1 MVMSELRDIL
11 KEEYKKKEEAAFNPQ
26 VLMEM
31 IEEVLNTWQPLVEDG
46 TSTPRVRTYH
56 ISEIPLI
63 PISEL
68 GWANADDDVESDDP
82 NVPPSQRR
90 GLEMYL
96 SQIPG
101 DNFAV
106 KLDNVSK
113 ILVNGIN
120 SLPKDNPKKFIQQAM
135 AYLVFYKTLTMAIT
149 NFNASAAGFNFE
161 AFLAA
166 LMKGRQIPASG
177 AKTIADITAEIDNER
192 VPVSLKL
199 YNEKGLEVGGS
210 FFDLSNDI
218 IKPNPEWTA
227 WIEAHPKFD
236 GGAMRYVVC
245 GKVLEGEG
253 VEQEGQILF
262 WQFDITRAN
271 YFRIMAEAGA
281 SGRECIKSNSAF
293 MQMLNQYKG
302 TGTAEGVSSQMR
314 KDPHTGEEAETLVAD
329 WSEVLPAKTAT
340 GSSAELGTAWSEYI
354 DNKKGVFDNA
364 GFEATQFE
372 AIRDMLVKL
381 YVDNIEQT
389 QSANGVGSPALPG
402 RRTTL
407 RNDMLRILDPE
418 VDSRFSAKGRL
429 SSKDPVLARANS
441 ITDDIV
447 GPLFKNFKAEVIKV
461 RDVRAQALEE
471 ITWVTGPA
479 VVEWYEA
486 LPTPELKALA
496 IKNTLGYL
504 QHYHW
509 VIPRTKAKTLGT
521 MPGADPQTPFATLDI
536 GAKTVMKVLEGARGQ
551 IMDEVF
557 AIFDQVAI
565 MSQKLNT
572 FFADGLRVKD
582 DADAAADAADAVGTG
597 TRHIAGDEATGPPD
611 KRVAGAADIA
621 LAGDIMEDDANEN
634 KQKQL

>member
-1 MVMSELRDIL
+1 MSELRDIL

-82 NVPPSQRR
+82 NAPPSQRR

-96 SQIPG
+96 GKIPG
-101 DNFAV
+101 DNFV
-106 KLDNVSK
+106 DKLDNVSK

-120 SLPKDNPKKFIQQAM
+120 SLPKDNPKQFIQQAM

-218 IKPNPEWTA
+218 IKPNPEWGA
-227 WIEAHPKFD
+227 WIEAHPEFD

-271 YFRIMAEAGA
+271 YFRIMAEAG
-281 SGRECIKSNSAF
+281 SGGRECIKTNSAF
-293 MQMLNQYKG
+293 MQLLNQHKG
-302 TGTAEGVSSQMR
+302 TGTAEGISSQMR

-354 DNKKGVFDNA
+354 DSNKEVFDNA

-389 QSANGVGSPALPG
+389 QSANGVGGYPAHNIL
-402 RRTTL
+402 L
-407 RNDMLRILDPE
+407 RDEVMRILDPE
-418 VDSRFSAKGRL
+418 VDTRRGRTGKVGT
-429 SSKDPVLARANS
+429 KDPIYVRAKE
-441 ITDDIV
+441 ILEIV
-447 GPLFKNFKAEVIKV
+447 THLFKAFKAEVVKV

-471 ITWVTGPA
+471 ITWVTGDA
-479 VVEWYEA
+479 AVEWYEA

-504 QHYHW
+504 QRYHW
-509 VIPRTKAKTLGT
+509 VIPRTKAKKLGT
-521 MPGADPQTPFATLDI
+521 MPDAAPQTPFATLDI

-621 LAGDIMEDDANEN
+621 LAGDIMEDDASEN
-634 KQKQL
+634 KQKTTMRY

>member
-1 MVMSELRDIL
+1 
-11 KEEYKKKEEAAFNPQ
+11 
-26 VLMEM
+26 
-31 IEEVLNTWQPLVEDG
+31 
-46 TSTPRVRTYH
+46 
-56 ISEIPLI
+56 
-63 PISEL
+63 
-68 GWANADDDVESDDP
+68 
-82 NVPPSQRR
+82 
-90 GLEMYL
+90 
-96 SQIPG
+96 
-101 DNFAV
+101 
-106 KLDNVSK
+106 
-113 ILVNGIN
+113 
-120 SLPKDNPKKFIQQAM
+120 
-135 AYLVFYKTLTMAIT
+135 
-149 NFNASAAGFNFE
+149 
-161 AFLAA
+161 
-166 LMKGRQIPASG
+166 
-177 AKTIADITAEIDNER
+177 
-192 VPVSLKL
+192 
-199 YNEKGLEVGGS
+199 
-210 FFDLSNDI
+210 
-218 IKPNPEWTA
+218 
-227 WIEAHPKFD
+227 
-236 GGAMRYVVC
+236 
-245 GKVLEGEG
+245 
-253 VEQEGQILF
+253 
-262 WQFDITRAN
+262 
-271 YFRIMAEAGA
+271 
-281 SGRECIKSNSAF
+281 

-314 KDPHTGEEAETLVAD
+314 KDPHTGEEVETLVAD

-354 DNKKGVFDNA
+354 DSNKEVFDNA

-389 QSANGVGSPALPG
+389 QSANGVGGYPAHNIL
-402 RRTTL
+402 L
-407 RNDMLRILDPE
+407 RDEVMRILDPE
-418 VDSRFSAKGRL
+418 VDTRRGRTGKVGT
-429 SSKDPVLARANS
+429 KDPIYVRAKE
-441 ITDDIV
+441 ILEIV
-447 GPLFKNFKAEVIKV
+447 THLFKAFKAEVVKV

-471 ITWVTGPA
+471 ITWVTGDA
-479 VVEWYEA
+479 AVEWYEA

-504 QHYHW
+504 QRYHW

-621 LAGDIMEDDANEN
+621 LAGDIMEDDASEN
-634 KQKQL
+634 KQKTTMRY